1 MSVVGLAHF
10 IELTILAV
18 LFIATIV
25 VFYKWIY
32 HKCADVWWRVTPND
46 FDKELFLF
54 VGVAVASAVVT
65 IVLVIA
71 RLFMHMVF
79 PDYTYL
85 LIGAV
90 K

>member
-32 HKCADVWWRVTPND
+32 HKCADVWWHVTPD
-46 FDKELFLF
+46 GFAKELFLF
-54 VGVAVASAVVT
+54 VGVAVATLVVT

-71 RLFMHMVF
+71 QLFMYMVF
-79 PDYTYL
+79 PDYTYW
-85 LIGAV
+85 LIGA
-90 K
+90 

>member
-1 MSVVGLAHF
+1 MSPVGLAHF

-32 HKCADVWWRVTPND
+32 HKCADVWWHVTPND
-46 FDKELFLF
+46 FDKGLFLF
-54 VGVAVASAVVT
+54 VGTAVAMAIVT
-65 IVLVIA
+65 IVLAIA
-71 RLFMHMVF
+71 LLFMRMVF
-79 PDYTYL
+79 PDYTYW

>member
-1 MSVVGLAHF
+1 MSPVGLAHF

-32 HKCADVWWRVTPND
+32 HKCADVWWHVTPNG

-54 VGVAVASAVVT
+54 VGTAVAMAIVT
-65 IVLVIA
+65 IVLIIA
-71 RLFMHMVF
+71 LLFMRMVF
-79 PDYTYL
+79 PDYTYW

>member
-1 MSVVGLAHF
+1 MSPVGLAHF

-32 HKCADVWWRVTPND
+32 HKCADVWWHVTPDDSDKAQFLAIGIVVAIFAVIIVRVT
-46 FDKELFLF
+46 
-54 VGVAVASAVVT
+54 AQ
-65 IVLVIA
+65 
-71 RLFMHMVF
+71 LFMHMVF
-79 PDYTYL
+79 PDYTYW
-85 LIGAV
+85 LIGAT